1 MDSSNTLFWTFAYD
15 FIRGPMVWVA
25 FIVFLGGTLFQIF
38 RFFSL
43 TKKLE
48 ITKLTPGPGRFIPK
62 RADQTDQTGKA
73 GKKEWAMWL
82 KLSIAGVNPFMTI
95 VSTVFHVL
103 LIVMPFFVLG
113 HNILWDNS
121 FGISFFSM
129 SESVSDL
136 LTIIV
141 IVCAGIFLYRRL
153 FLNRVKAITTWTD
166 YLFLSLAA
174 APFITGFLAYHQVFE
189 NYKLILSLHIISGE
203 LMLMAVPFTKF
214 VHMIYLVIFRF
225 TIKSEY
231 SLGQGNRTW

>member
-1 MDSSNTLFWTFAYD
+1 MDPSNTLSCTVFYD

-25 FIVFLGGTLFQIF
+25 FIVFFAGTLFQIYKF
-38 RFFSL
+38 LSL
-43 TKKLE
+43 TRELSIPKF
-48 ITKLTPGPGRFIPK
+48 TPGPGRFIPK
-62 RADQTDQTGKA
+62 RADGED
-73 GKKEWAMWL
+73 KKDWVMWL

-95 VSTVFHVL
+95 VSTLFHVI
-103 LIVMPFFVLG
+103 LIVMPIFVLG
-113 HNILWDNS
+113 HNILLDNA
-121 FGISFFSM
+121 FGISFISLP
-129 SESVSDL
+129 EGTSDF

-141 IVCAGIFLYRRL
+141 IVCAGIFLYRRM
-153 FLNRVKAITTWTD
+153 FLDRVKAITTWSD
-166 YLFLSLAA
+166 YFFLFLAA

-189 NYKLILSLHIISGE
+189 NYRLIISLHILSGE

>member
-1 MDSSNTLFWTFAYD
+1 MDSSNTLFWTLAYD

-25 FIVFLGGTLFQIF
+25 FIVFLVVHCS

-43 TKKLE
+43 TKELA
-48 ITKLTPGPGRFIPK
+48 ITKLTPGPGRFILK
-62 RADQTDQTGKA
+62 RADKEE
-73 GKKEWAMWL
+73 KKDWAMWL

-121 FGISFFSM
+121 FGISFFSL
-129 SESVSDL
+129 SESVSDF

-153 FLNRVKAITTWTD
+153 FLDRVKAITTWAD
-166 YLFLSLAA
+166 YLFLFLAA
-174 APFITGFLAYHQVFE
+174 APFITGYLAYHQVFE

-214 VHMIYLVIFRF
+214 VHMIYL
-225 TIKSEY
+225 
-231 SLGQGNRTW
+231 